1 MPKYLSQEW
10 LDASRA
16 MSDDQPERPGASCRL
31 NLVVSGSP
39 TGEVS
44 AYWVIENGRIRESGL
59 GSRDDGEVTLTAS
72 WPDAV
77 RVADGAL
84 DINAAFMQGKVKAA
98 GNMAKLM
105 ALLPL
110 TSTPECRDLQE
121 RVRAITEF

>member
-10 LDASRA
+10 LDESRA
-16 MSDDQPERPGASCRL
+16 MAADQPERPGASCRL

-39 TGEVS
+39 AGEVS
-44 AYWVIENGRIRESGL
+44 AHWVVENGRVLEARVGTRE
-59 GSRDDGEVTLTAS
+59 DAEVTLTAT
-72 WPDAV
+72 WADTV
-77 RVADGAL
+77 RIAQGEL
-84 DINAAFMQGKVKAA
+84 DVNAAFMQGKVKAS

-110 TSTPECRDLQE
+110 TSTPECRDLQA